1 MLKISKSFPLDNSLR
16 LYLLEAAYQ
25 PKICDTRDITHEV
38 LGKTWNFTVTLKQVL
53 EKIASFE
60 SKMDLRNED
69 YLAMQ
74 KTGDLFLGDV
84 FVYNELEEHSSL
96 SLFVDK
102 SQPMVN
108 ILNAVSETHLLVF
121 QRVVKKSYKSRE

>member
-1 MLKISKSFPLDNSLR
+1 
-16 LYLLEAAYQ
+16 
-25 PKICDTRDITHEV
+25 
-38 LGKTWNFTVTLKQVL
+38 
-53 EKIASFE
+53 
-60 SKMDLRNED
+60 
-69 YLAMQ
+69 LAMQ

-102 SQPMVN
+102 SQPTVN

-121 QRVVKKSYKSRE
+121 QRVVKKAYKSREEEEYEMKSKTLYGKKFMLSKFCELQCISWMQVSSGLR